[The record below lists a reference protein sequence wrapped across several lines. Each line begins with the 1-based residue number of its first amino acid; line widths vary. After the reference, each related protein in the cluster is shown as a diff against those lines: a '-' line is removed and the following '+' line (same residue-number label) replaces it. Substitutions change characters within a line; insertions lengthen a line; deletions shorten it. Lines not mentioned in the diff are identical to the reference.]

1 MPSTLA
7 GSAAVR
13 PFSGLTWHD
22 RTVQIEAAVVYQ
34 AKAEVVF
41 EMMTDRDYVSRK
53 ATAMGALEHDATVS
67 LLPTGGAVIRLE
79 RTMPAI
85 VPDFVRPLVGQTI
98 DVVQTDEWGVAAADG
113 SRRGRLT
120 AQISRAPVSLAG
132 DIFLDPNGPSGC
144 VHRVSV
150 EAKARV
156 PFVGARIEKA
166 IGELIVLAARKE
178 EQVGGQW
185 LAERS

>member
-1 MPSTLA
+1 M
-7 GSAAVR
+7 
-13 PFSGLTWHD
+13 
-22 RTVQIEAAVVYQ
+22 YQ
-34 AKAEVVF
+34 APADVVF
-41 EMMTDRDYVSRK
+41 EMMTDNDYLSRK
-53 ATAMGALEHDATVS
+53 ATAMGALEHDVTVS
-67 LLPTGGAVIRLE
+67 MLPTGGAVIRLE
-79 RTMPAI
+79 RTMPAM

-98 DVVQTDEWGVAAADG
+98 DVAQIDEWEAAAADG

-120 AQISRAPVSLAG
+120 AHVSRAPVALSG
-132 DIFLDPNGPSGC
+132 GVFLDPNGKRGC
-144 VHRVSV
+144 VHRVDV

-166 IGELIVLAARKE
+166 IGELILVAARKE

>member
-1 MPSTLA
+1 M
-7 GSAAVR
+7 
-13 PFSGLTWHD
+13 
-22 RTVQIEAAVVYQ
+22 YQ
-34 AKAEVVF
+34 AEADVVF
-41 EMMTDRDYVSRK
+41 AMMTDHDYVSRK
-53 ATAMGALEHDATVS
+53 ATAMGALEHDVSVS
-67 LLPTGGAVIRLE
+67 LQPTGGAVIRLE
-79 RTMPAI
+79 RTMPAV

-98 DVVQTDEWGVAAADG
+98 DVVQTDEWGAAAPDG

-120 AQISRAPVSLAG
+120 AQVSRAPVSLSG
-132 DIFLDPNGPSGC
+132 DIFLDPNGERGC

-156 PFVGARIEKA
+156 PFVGGRIEQA
-166 IGELIVLAARKE
+166 IGELILLAARKE

>member
-1 MPSTLA
+1 M
-7 GSAAVR
+7 
-13 PFSGLTWHD
+13 
-22 RTVQIEAAVVYQ
+22 YQ
-34 AKAEVVF
+34 AEADLVF
-41 EMMTDRDYVSRK
+41 EMMTDQEYVSRK
-53 ATAMGALEHDATVS
+53 ATAMGALEHDVTVS
-67 LLPTGGAVIRLE
+67 LLPSGGAVIRLE
-79 RTMPAI
+79 RTLPAM

-98 DVVQTDEWGVAAADG
+98 EVAQTDEWGAAAADG

-120 AQISRAPVSLAG
+120 AEISRAPVTLAG
-132 DIFLDPNGPSGC
+132 EVSLDPNGAHGC
-144 VHRVSV
+144 IHRVDV

-166 IGELIVLAARKE
+166 IGELILLAARKE